1 LNSRQVAMFCSGV
14 VMSHPSPCLMDEPR
28 PYDTV

>member
-1 LNSRQVAMFCSGV
+1 VAMFCSGV
-14 VMSHPSPCLMDEPR
+14 VMSHPSLCLVDESR